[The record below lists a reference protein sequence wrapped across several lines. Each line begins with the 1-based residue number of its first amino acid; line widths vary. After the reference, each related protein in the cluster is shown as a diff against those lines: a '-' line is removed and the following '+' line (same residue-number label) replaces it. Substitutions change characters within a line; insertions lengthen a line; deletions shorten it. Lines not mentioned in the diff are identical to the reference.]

1 MRKLA
6 KKLVGGSSKSLK
18 KAQVGIATPPPMSP
32 RMTTAVSD
40 STAGAQKINQ
50 LKSNYD
56 QYELKNSNL
65 KNQMVAAT
73 NATKRPGSVRR
84 YEKDRAVQAA
94 RSAANEASIKADY
107 QKNWAGRYPSSS
119 KSPAIAVKKSGGAT
133 SAFAK
138 LAPPY
143 NKATFA
149 DKIAGAKKKK

>member
-6 KKLVGGSSKSLK
+6 KKLVGGSSKPLK
-18 KAQVGIATPPPMSP
+18 KAKFGDTMSPPMSP
-32 RMTTAVSD
+32 MMNKAVSD
-40 STAGAQKINQ
+40 SIAGSQKIAQ

-65 KNQMVAAT
+65 KNQMIAAT
-73 NATKRPGSVRR
+73 NATKRPGNIRR

-94 RSAANEASIKADY
+94 RSAANEAAIKADY

-133 SAFAK
+133 SAFKK